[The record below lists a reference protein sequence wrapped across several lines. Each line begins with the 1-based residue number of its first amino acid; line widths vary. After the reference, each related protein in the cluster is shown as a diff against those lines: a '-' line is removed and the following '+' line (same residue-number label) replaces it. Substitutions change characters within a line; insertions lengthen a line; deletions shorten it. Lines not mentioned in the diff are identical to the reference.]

1 MPTSSPWCK
10 WRRHSAGAASRLAA
24 LLLPRILRDILGRRA
39 LRSGRIAAL
48 GATPPLAPRAAGGR
62 PGRLG
67 AYRRLFGYAAPYR
80 AGWAAIVAAT
90 LTTTAVSLAQP
101 WPLKVLVD
109 HVLGGRPLQG
119 WAGELL
125 LQLPGTDSS
134 RGLLVWVVA
143 AGLVLFAINSVLEV
157 TISLQWTR
165 VGRRMVYDLARDL
178 FARVQRRS
186 LAAHTRHPVGDTI
199 GRITLDAWCVHSIV
213 DVLCIGPGHALIT
226 MVVMVTVML
235 QLDAGL
241 TLLALGVAP
250 CMVAA
255 AWVFRKP
262 MRDAAHAR
270 RDIESRLQAHVH
282 QTLTSVP
289 VVQAF
294 TREDAEQRRFDEL
307 TSAAIRA
314 HQRGALVGSA
324 YALGS
329 GLVTTLGTALVMWF
343 AAMRVLDGRLTIGT
357 ALVFLAYLSALQ
369 WQLSAFATMYTTL
382 QTAGA
387 GVDRVMDVLTTDES
401 VPERPG
407 APPLPAVRGDV
418 VLEHVDFGYQDGA
431 PVLQDVSLSA
441 AAGDVVAIVGV
452 TGAGKSS
459 LVGLIPRFVD
469 PSAGRV
475 LIDGHDVRDVS
486 LASLRDQVA
495 VVLQE
500 PFLFP
505 VSIAENIAL
514 ARPEAPREAI
524 EHAARMANAHDF
536 ISALPQG
543 YDTVLGERGGSLSGG
558 ERQRISIAR
567 AILKDAPIL
576 ILDEPTSAL
585 DADTEHSVV
594 EALDR
599 LMRGRTT
606 FIVAH
611 RLSTIRRAT
620 TIVVLEGGRVAEQGP
635 HMALLAKRGRYRA
648 MYDRQFQRT
657 EAAAS

>member
-1 MPTSSPWCK
+1 MPTDT
-10 WRRHSAGAASRLAA
+10 A
-24 LLLPRILRDILGRRA
+24 
-39 LRSGRIAAL
+39 
-48 GATPPLAPRAAGGR
+48 R
-62 PGRLG
+62 PGRL
-67 AYRRLFGYAAPYR
+67 ASYRRLFGYAAPYR
-80 AGWAAIVAAT
+80 SGWAAIVAAT
-90 LTTTAVSLAQP
+90 LATTALTLAQP
-101 WPLKVLVD
+101 WPLKLLVD

-119 WAGELL
+119 WAGEWLAR
-125 LQLPGTDSS
+125 LPGTGTPG
-134 RGLLVWVVA
+134 GLLVWVVA
-143 AGLVLFAINSVLEV
+143 AGLVIFAVNSILEV
-157 TISLQWTR
+157 VIALQWTR

-178 FARVQRRS
+178 FARAQRRS
-186 LAAHTRHPVGDTI
+186 LAAHTRHAVGDTI
-199 GRITLDAWCVHSIV
+199 GRIALDAWCVHTIV
-213 DVLCIGPGHALIT
+213 DVLCIGPGHALVT
-226 MVVMVTVML
+226 LLVMVTVML
-235 QLDAGL
+235 QLDPGL

-255 AWVFRKP
+255 AWIFRKP

-329 GLVTTLGTALVMWF
+329 GLVTTLGTAVVMWY
-343 AAMRVLDGRLTIGT
+343 AAMRVVDGRLTIGT

-387 GVDRVMDVLTTDES
+387 GVDRVMDVLTADEA
-401 VPERPG
+401 VPEQPG
-407 APPLPAVRGDV
+407 APELPPVRGEV
-418 VLEHVDFGYQDGA
+418 TLEHVDFGYHDGT
-431 PVLQDVSLSA
+431 PVLQDVSLSVA
-441 AAGDVVAIVGV
+441 PGEVVAIVGA

-469 PSAGRV
+469 PTAGRV
-475 LIDGHDVRDVS
+475 LVDGHDVRGVS

-495 VVLQE
+495 LVLQE

-505 VSIAENIAL
+505 VSVAENIAL
-514 ARPEAPREAI
+514 GRPG
-524 EHAARMANAHDF
+524 AARQDIERAAQAANAHGF
-536 ISALPQG
+536 ITALPQG
-543 YDTVLGERGGSLSGG
+543 YDTVLAERGASLSGG
-558 ERQRISIAR
+558 ERQRIAIAR
-567 AILKDAPIL
+567 ALLKNAPIL

-585 DADTEHSVV
+585 DADTEHAVV
-594 EALDR
+594 EALER

-611 RLSTIRRAT
+611 RLSTIRRVT
-620 TIVVLEGGRVAEQGP
+620 TIVVLEGGRVVEQGP
-635 HMALLAKRGRYRA
+635 PSALLARPGRYRA
-648 MYDRQFQRT
+648 MYDLQFQRPA